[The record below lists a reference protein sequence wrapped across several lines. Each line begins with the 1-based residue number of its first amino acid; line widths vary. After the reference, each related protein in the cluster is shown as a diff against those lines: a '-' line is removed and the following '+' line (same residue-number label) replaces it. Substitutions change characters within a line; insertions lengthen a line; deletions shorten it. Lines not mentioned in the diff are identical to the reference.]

1 MYPKFDC
8 AIIVQLLCNYAG
20 RGSITNKEYRE
31 INNIARTT
39 ATKDLNI
46 LLKKGIVTRVGKG
59 KRELRYILT
68 LHRKSSKGV
77 QKDVQKDDENE

>member
-1 MYPKFDC
+1 MLKRLGLEQIYVSKK
-8 AIIVQLLCNYAG
+8 
-20 RGSITNKEYRE
+20 GSITNKEYRE

-39 ATKDLNI
+39 ATKDLNT
-46 LLKKGIVTRVGKG
+46 LLKKGIVTRIGRG

-68 LHRKSSKGV
+68 LHRKSSKDV